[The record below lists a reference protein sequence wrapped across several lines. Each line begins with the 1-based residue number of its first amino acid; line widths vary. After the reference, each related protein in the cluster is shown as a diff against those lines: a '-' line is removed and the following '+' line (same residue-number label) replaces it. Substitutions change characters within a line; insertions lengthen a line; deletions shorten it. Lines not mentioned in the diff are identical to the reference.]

1 MFILFKTYWW
11 SIGTKYIFEK
21 NLVDATSKRPID
33 ILETN
38 CLIGCIWKYS
48 FLKWILKT
56 SFDRRFTKTSIIICI
71 CLWQYA
77 LKLSWRRLK
86 IFLSCFE
93 DALKKS
99 WRHMTKIV
107 SVDILLDQD
116 VLKTFWK
123 QIQSITSKQEWKM
136 TSRSLQ
142 DVSTKVNCL
151 LVIETVDFIVSECF
165 ELTRLS
171 YQSFKFL
178 HFPFT

>member
-77 LKLSWRRLK
+77 LKLSWRRFK
-86 IFLSCFE
+86 NIFKLF
-93 DALKKS
+93 
-99 WRHMTKIV
+99 WRC
-107 SVDILLDQD
+107 LEE
-116 VLKTFWK
+116 VLKTHDQDCFCRYSSW
-123 QIQSITSKQEWKM
+123 SRRLEDVLETNSKYNVKTRVKDDFEKS
-136 TSRSLQ
+136 SR
-142 DVSTKVNCL
+142 
-151 LVIETVDFIVSECF
+151 
-165 ELTRLS
+165 RL
-171 YQSFKFL
+171 Y
-178 HFPFT
+178 